1 MYNEIHGTM
10 RKLKWKTAPMRK
22 NVGLIKRLLPFLA
35 LIAPIAL
42 LYALY
47 PKSFEGD
54 PTWEGYW
61 QGRFFYIFFLWLL
74 LLETILSWDT
84 LEKNKITRIGS
95 KRTVALIMVSA
106 LPMIYIIAANFLGA
120 NAIIVDLAKQQSIP
134 FSNLIPLSV
143 EYFIFAVLFN
153 VIILL
158 MYGKQGIKNFSISA
172 FFLIIIGMLYT
183 INDVYPFGR
192 FTPFQLIVQ
201 PTAYLATGAL
211 NLMGYHTL
219 WLGNQADMPTY
230 IAWDAHGNYSLPFS
244 IAWPCAGVESL
255 VIYTAIILLFL
266 RRSNIS
272 RWSKAAYFVIG
283 AVVTYLINILR
294 IVSIYLVSINHG
306 DVDRFHNIFGPLY
319 SISWIISYPLI
330 IVGSQLLW
338 SRIKTRRERTK
349 NRVEPLLSQRG
360 LDSLG

>member
-1 MYNEIHGTM
+1 M
-10 RKLKWKTAPMRK
+10 RKLKWNATPIRK

-35 LIAPIAL
+35 LIAPIVL

-54 PTWEGYW
+54 PTWEGTW

-120 NAIIVDLAKQQSIP
+120 NAIIVDLAKQQSIH
-134 FSNLIPLSV
+134 FSNLIPLVV

-183 INDVYPFGR
+183 IDDVYPYGR
-192 FTPFQLIVQ
+192 FTPFQLIV
-201 PTAYLATGAL
+201 PTTTNLAAQTL
-211 NLMGYHTL
+211 NLMGYSTIMEQITSPF
-219 WLGNQADMPTY
+219 WGSMPKLT
-230 IAWDAHGNYSLPFS
+230 AWDPRMPSQTYTSFS

-255 VIYTAIILLFL
+255 IIYTVTILLFL
-266 RRSNIS
+266 KRSSIPG
-272 RWSKAAYFVIG
+272 WSKILYFVIG
-283 AVVTYLINILR
+283 AVVTYFINVLR
-294 IVSIYLVSINHG
+294 IVSIFVVAMNDG
-306 DVDRFHNIFGPLY
+306 NWMQFHNIYGPLY

-349 NRVEPLLSQRG
+349 NRVEPLLSQCS

>member
-1 MYNEIHGTM
+1 M
-10 RKLKWKTAPMRK
+10 RKLKWNATPIRK

-35 LIAPIAL
+35 LIAPIVL

-54 PTWEGYW
+54 PTWEGSW

-106 LPMIYIIAANFLGA
+106 LPMIYVIAANFLGA
-120 NAIIVDLAKQQSIP
+120 NAIIVDLAKQQSIH
-134 FSNLIPLSV
+134 FSNLIPLVV

-183 INDVYPFGR
+183 IDDVYPYGR
-192 FTPFQLIVQ
+192 FTPFQLIV
-201 PTAYLATGAL
+201 PTTACLAANVL

-219 WLGNQADMPTY
+219 WLGNQNGMPTY
-230 IAWDAHGNYSLPFS
+230 IAWDAHGNYSQAFS

-255 VIYTAIILLFL
+255 LIYTATILLFL
-266 RRSNIS
+266 KRSAIP
-272 RWSKAAYFVIG
+272 RWHKVIYFVIG
-283 AVVTYLINILR
+283 AVVTYFINVLR
-294 IVSIYLVSINHG
+294 IVSIYLTSINHG
-306 DVDRFHNIFGPLY
+306 DWLRFHNIFGPLC

-349 NRVEPLLSQRG
+349 NRAEPLLSQRS